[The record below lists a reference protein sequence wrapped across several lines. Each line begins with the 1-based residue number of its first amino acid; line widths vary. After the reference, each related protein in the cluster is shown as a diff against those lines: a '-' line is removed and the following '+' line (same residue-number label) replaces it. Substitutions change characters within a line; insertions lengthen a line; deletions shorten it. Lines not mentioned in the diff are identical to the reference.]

1 MKPTRFTFPFEIF
14 FSSQLKIFF
23 FTIFF
28 SVSVMLNAQSILW
41 QDIDESSISN
51 NQNRLIIPQEYR
63 TLALNISELENILS
77 QAPLEFSSEAE
88 RSKVQIDLPLPDGG
102 FALFNFVESPI
113 MEEELA
119 AKFPELK
126 TYLGKGITEGVFN
139 VRFDFTPSGFH
150 AMIRTSNGTV
160 YIDPYSRDNIVNYI
174 CYYKRN
180 FMPFQDFVCEGP
192 VIEFEIAEQIRNLV
206 ANGVGNRIG
215 EQLRTYRLALAAT
228 GEYTIFHGGTVSAGM
243 NAIVVAMNRVNGI
256 YENEVACRMVL
267 VANNDQ
273 LIYTNPS
280 TDPYTNSSGTT
291 MLGQNQSNIDAVI
304 GNANYDIGHVFSTGG
319 GGVAGLGV
327 VCRTGNKARGVTGL
341 PQPIGDP
348 FYVDYVSHEMGHQ
361 FGANHSFNGSE
372 GSCSGG
378 NRNPS
383 TAYEPGSGSTIM
395 AYAGICG
402 SQNLQLNSDD
412 YFHGI
417 SIDEIVAYTTLGS
430 GNTCPVV
437 TNTGNN
443 APTVSVPSGGFTIP
457 INTPFALTGSAVDP
471 DGDPL
476 TYCWEEFD
484 LGAAGHPNSPSGNAP
499 IFRSF
504 DPVTSP
510 TRTFPKLTNIINNTQ
525 TIGEILPGYT
535 RNLTFRL
542 TARDNV
548 AGGGGVGKS
557 SNVSFSVT
565 NTAGPF
571 TVTSPNTNVSW
582 PGLSTQTVTW
592 DVANTNASP
601 VNCSTVNILLST
613 DGGQTFSI
621 VLASGTPNDGSE
633 NVVLPD
639 HQTTTARI
647 KVEAADNI
655 FFDISNVN
663 FSITEAVPV
672 ELASF
677 NYMINKNSVTLNWIT
692 ASEINSHGFEIQRN
706 KISHEKE
713 NGWVS
718 VGFIEGKG
726 TTTESSFYTF
736 TDKKLQPG
744 SYVYRLKM
752 IDNDGTFEYSNEV
765 NIVVEAPEVYS
776 LSQNYPNPFN
786 PVTLIQY
793 QIPEKQFVTLKIYD
807 ALGVE
812 VASLVNEEKE
822 AGIYEVTFDA
832 SALTSGVYFYT
843 LQSGSFM
850 RTSKM
855 LLLK

>member
-304 GNANYDIGHVFSTGG
+304 GNANYDIGH
-319 GGVAGLGV
+319 
-327 VCRTGNKARGVTGL
+327 
-341 PQPIGDP
+341 
-348 FYVDYVSHEMGHQ
+348 
-361 FGANHSFNGSE
+361 
-372 GSCSGG
+372 
-378 NRNPS
+378 
-383 TAYEPGSGSTIM
+383 
-395 AYAGICG
+395 
-402 SQNLQLNSDD
+402 
-412 YFHGI
+412 
-417 SIDEIVAYTTLGS
+417 
-430 GNTCPVV
+430 
-437 TNTGNN
+437 
-443 APTVSVPSGGFTIP
+443 
-457 INTPFALTGSAVDP
+457 
-471 DGDPL
+471 
-476 TYCWEEFD
+476 
-484 LGAAGHPNSPSGNAP
+484 
-499 IFRSF
+499 
-504 DPVTSP
+504 
-510 TRTFPKLTNIINNTQ
+510 
-525 TIGEILPGYT
+525 
-535 RNLTFRL
+535 
-542 TARDNV
+542 
-548 AGGGGVGKS
+548 
-557 SNVSFSVT
+557 
-565 NTAGPF
+565 
-571 TVTSPNTNVSW
+571 
-582 PGLSTQTVTW
+582 
-592 DVANTNASP
+592 
-601 VNCSTVNILLST
+601 
-613 DGGQTFSI
+613 
-621 VLASGTPNDGSE
+621 
-633 NVVLPD
+633 
-639 HQTTTARI
+639 
-647 KVEAADNI
+647 
-655 FFDISNVN
+655 
-663 FSITEAVPV
+663 
-672 ELASF
+672 
-677 NYMINKNSVTLNWIT
+677 
-692 ASEINSHGFEIQRN
+692 
-706 KISHEKE
+706 
-713 NGWVS
+713 
-718 VGFIEGKG
+718 
-726 TTTESSFYTF
+726 
-736 TDKKLQPG
+736 
-744 SYVYRLKM
+744 
-752 IDNDGTFEYSNEV
+752 
-765 NIVVEAPEVYS
+765 
-776 LSQNYPNPFN
+776 
-786 PVTLIQY
+786 
-793 QIPEKQFVTLKIYD
+793 
-807 ALGVE
+807 
-812 VASLVNEEKE
+812 
-822 AGIYEVTFDA
+822 
-832 SALTSGVYFYT
+832 
-843 LQSGSFM
+843 
-850 RTSKM
+850 
-855 LLLK
+855 